1 MPKVLGRRRR
11 VIHKLTRDLMIST
24 DSKSRVLE
32 ILTNYNAPC
41 DEEAVAKIYSICKE
55 GFIELMRQ
63 WDEERKALA
72 SIYPSYDLKYYLT
85 NQCFDYYSDYTYW
98 FSLDLVDSS
107 GLPRIPRR
115 RYQVGTKPEE
125 FMQNESAY
133 YDSNDS
139 LHPAL
144 QDLADQIAWRIS
156 DIMNA
161 LWARRM
167 HTIHCLRI
175 FPPVSDEHVELV
187 CMALERELM
196 RETRLSRD
204 GSYLRPHLPLSELPA
219 NIKRAV
225 AEWRRAEYYA
235 WGITNEVWHTGKWS
249 ILHVPDDLWEPPVL
263 RNMQTW

>member
-11 VIHKLTRDLMIST
+11 VIHRLTRDLMISS
-24 DSKSRVLE
+24 DSKARVLE

-55 GFIELMRQ
+55 GFTELMHQ

-72 SIYPSYDLKYYLT
+72 SIYPAYDLKYYLT

-115 RYQVGTKPEE
+115 RYSVGTNPEE

-161 LWARRM
+161 LWSKEDAYYPLPEN
-167 HTIHCLRI
+167 I
-175 FPPVSDEHVELV
+175 PPVSDEHVELV

-204 GSYLRPHLPLSELPA
+204 GSYHRPHLPLSKLPA

-263 RNMQTW
+263 RNMQPW